1 MSASSLAGQ
10 RHLLLGIMLVN
21 FAHDGAFEC
30 HCDGSCYL
38 IFIGS
43 CSLYRGLVVMLQKI
57 KIKKNKKKTYHHP
70 PLHLVINKLLPTHIS
85 LSHTHTHTHTYL
97 IHKEKNNFPCH
108 WQSDIFEGRSD
119 GVRNRSRCFV
129 LLGPLLI
136 I

>member
-30 HCDGSCYL
+30 HCDVSCYL
-38 IFIGS
+38 ILIGS
-43 CSLYRGLVVMLQKI
+43 DSLYRGLVVMLQKI
-57 KIKKNKKKTYHHP
+57 KIKNNKNKKKHP
-70 PLHLVINKLLPTHIS
+70 PLHLVINKLLPTH
-85 LSHTHTHTHTYL
+85 TQTHTYL

-119 GVRNRSRCFV
+119 GVHNRSRCFV
-129 LLGPLLI
+129 LLGPLLMI
-136 I
+136 

>member
-38 IFIGS
+38 ILIGS

-57 KIKKNKKKTYHHP
+57 KIKKNKKQITTHP
-70 PLHLVINKLLPTHIS
+70 FI
-85 LSHTHTHTHTYL
+85 
-97 IHKEKNNFPCH
+97 
-108 WQSDIFEGRSD
+108 W
-119 GVRNRSRCFV
+119 
-129 LLGPLLI
+129 
-136 I
+136 